1 VSRSGS
7 DRQFIVVLVAAIM
20 ALVGVAFIIS
30 NLSYL
35 DLGDGNDS
43 LAPAINTVTSGVIY
57 LLLAIWLCV
66 IVYLIYF
73 FARARKVGGARASGK
88 PSSPYSML
96 IALGIIMALI
106 AIFTVSGG
114 KLTPPQL
121 PISTPQVGNDGN
133 SPVNQAGSATT
144 SVLLVVFIA
153 LLVLGIV
160 VGTRYFRNRPYRESM
175 AFKRIEQDQADQ
187 IIKQA
192 MQELY
197 EGQDVRAVIVRAY
210 QQMCRLIGG
219 TMLGSAPYLTPY
231 EFALLAVKKLDWPEE
246 PVMKLTGLFEEA
258 WYSEHLLDEA
268 KKEEALACMEQLKS
282 SRENARARIGR
293 VEPATEAG

>member
-35 DLGDGNDS
+35 DLGDGYDS
-43 LAPAINTVTSGVIY
+43 LAPAIDTVTSGVIY
-57 LLLAIWLCV
+57 LLLAIWLSV
-66 IVYLIYF
+66 IVYLIF
-73 FARARKVGGARASGK
+73 FYGRARKAGGARASGK

-96 IALGIIMALI
+96 IALGIIMALMV
-106 AIFTVSGG
+106 IFTMSGG

-121 PISTPQVGNDGN
+121 PVGTPDVSNGGGTSTGP
-133 SPVNQAGSATT
+133 AGSAAT

-153 LLVLGIV
+153 LLILGIV

-175 AFKRIEQDQADQ
+175 AFKRIEQEQADL

-197 EGQDVRAVIVRAY
+197 EGQDVRAVIVRTY
-210 QQMCRLIGG
+210 QQMCRLISGA
-219 TMLGSAPYLTPY
+219 MRGSAPYLTPH
-231 EFALLAVKKLDWPEE
+231 EFGLLAVEKLDWPEE
-246 PVMKLTGLFEEA
+246 PVLKLTGLFEEA

-268 KKEEALACMEQLKS
+268 KKQEALACMEQLKS
-282 SRENARARIGR
+282 SRENAGVKTGRI
-293 VEPATEAG
+293 EPATEAV